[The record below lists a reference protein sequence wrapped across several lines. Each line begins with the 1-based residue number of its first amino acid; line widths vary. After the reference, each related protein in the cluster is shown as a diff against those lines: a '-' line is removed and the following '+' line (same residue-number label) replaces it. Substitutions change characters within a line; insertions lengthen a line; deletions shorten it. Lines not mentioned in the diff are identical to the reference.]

1 MTSFL
6 KSLAMAIV
14 LTILILAWLAFREG
28 LFSSPDALDEQAAA
42 LDGGVLDQWPFVDA
56 SLDDAGAPDAGQ
68 PDAGAPDAGQ
78 LDAGVP
84 GAGQPDAGAPD
95 AGQPDAGSAADAAPK
110 TPSLGLDGMVR
121 VSLNKLAIRDKQ
133 RRDVLRVK
141 RVRASM
147 KLRDM
152 QRGIM
157 RVPQGHIEGA
167 DITLYRDGTGKISLA
182 NAFRTSSAAVVLEEL
197 PDEPPDGGAWLIE
210 AGPITLKDVRLTLG
224 FTATPVQ
231 FRIDRGTMRVRRGQ
245 NDSGPVIYFDQIE
258 GAMLQPQPLP
268 RPVRIAFAK
277 GVVRLK
283 GRPMV
288 EMVARTCLGISEL
301 RVRAVVP
308 ARKQPVELTGNS
320 IGVSALLGRIVLE
333 VVGAFKS
340 DKINYD
346 WGVVKIGG
354 GRSCLQPPTARKE
367 GATP

>member
-1 MTSFL
+1 MKSFL

-28 LFSSPDALDEQAAA
+28 LFSSPGALDDQAAA

-56 SLDDAGAPDAGQ
+56 GVDDAGAPDAGLPDAGAPDGGQ
-68 PDAGAPDAGQ
+68 PDAGAPDA
-78 LDAGVP
+78 AEP
-84 GAGQPDAGAPD
+84 H
-95 AGQPDAGSAADAAPK
+95 AGSSADTEPK
-110 TPSLGLDGMVR
+110 TLSLGLDGVAR

-133 RRDVLRVK
+133 HRNVLRVR

-147 KLRDM
+147 KLHDM
-152 QRGIM
+152 QRGVM

-182 NAFRTSSAAVVLEEL
+182 NAFRTSYPAVAPEEL
-197 PDEPPDGGAWLIE
+197 PEAPPDGGVWLIE

-231 FRIDRGTMRVRRGQ
+231 FRIDRGTMRVRRGP
-245 NDSGPVIYFDQIE
+245 NDAGPVIYFDQIE

-283 GRPMV
+283 GHPMV

-308 ARKQPVELTGNS
+308 ARKKPVELTGNS
-320 IGVSALLGRIVLE
+320 IGVSSLLGRIVLE

-340 DKINYD
+340 DKIHYD
-346 WGVVKIGG
+346 WGVVKVGG
-354 GRSCLQPPTARKE
+354 GRNCLQPPTAGKE
-367 GATP
+367 SVNP